1 MPLPREYVMDKIAA
15 LMPDDSSSPADPAP
29 DVAAQDLRWMERIK
43 TGDEEA
49 LREFIEAH
57 QHRIIGTIAK
67 MLGDESEAQ
76 DIAQQVFVRVWKSAP
91 RWQPTAKVT
100 TWLFKITRNLVFN
113 EVRRR
118 KRHPVQSLDATLAS
132 DDGDRPQQIA
142 DPGVKAADT
151 ALLDDEM
158 QAAIQ
163 AAIDEL
169 PETQR
174 MAVILRRYDDVPY
187 EEIGEILDLS
197 VPAVKSVLFRARTD
211 LREKLRKYLEG

>member
-1 MPLPREYVMDKIAA
+1 
-15 LMPDDSSSPADPAP
+15 
-29 DVAAQDLRWMERIK
+29 MERIK
-43 TGDEEA
+43 TGDEAA
-49 LREFIEAH
+49 LGEFIEAH
-57 QHRIIGTIAK
+57 RHRIVGAIAK
-67 MLGDESEAQ
+67 MLGDESDAE

-100 TWLFKITRNLVFN
+100 TWLYKITRNLVFN

-132 DDGDRPQQIA
+132 DDGARPRQFA

-163 AAIDEL
+163 SAIDAL
-169 PETQR
+169 PEVQR

-211 LREKLRKYLEG
+211 LREKLRRYLEG

>member
-1 MPLPREYVMDKIAA
+1 MS
-15 LMPDDSSSPADPAP
+15 DDSSFQADPPP
-29 DVAAQDLRWMERIK
+29 DLAAQDLRWMERIK
-43 TGDEEA
+43 TGDEDA
-49 LREFIEAH
+49 LRELIETH

-67 MLGDESEAQ
+67 MLGDEGEAE

-100 TWLFKITRNLVFN
+100 TWLYKITRNLVFN

-118 KRHPVQSLDATLAS
+118 KRHPVQSLDATLS
-132 DDGDRPQQIA
+132 DDDRPQQIA

-163 AAIDEL
+163 TAIDEL
-169 PETQR
+169 PQTQR

-187 EEIGEILDLS
+187 EEIGAILDLS

-211 LREKLRKYLEG
+211 LREKLRRYLEG

>member
-1 MPLPREYVMDKIAA
+1 
-15 LMPDDSSSPADPAP
+15 
-29 DVAAQDLRWMERIK
+29 MERIK
-43 TGDEEA
+43 TGDEDA
-49 LREFIEAH
+49 LRGLIEAH
-57 QHRIIGTIAK
+57 QHRIIGAIVK
-67 MLGDESEAQ
+67 MLGEETDAE

-100 TWLFKITRNLVFN
+100 TWLYKITRNLVFN

-118 KRHPVQSLDATLAS
+118 KRHPVQSLDATLH
-132 DDGDRPQQIA
+132 DDGRPQQIA

-211 LREKLRKYLEG
+211 LREKLRRYLEG

>member
-1 MPLPREYVMDKIAA
+1 MQ
-15 LMPDDSSSPADPAP
+15 DDPISPSDSAP

-49 LREFIEAH
+49 FREFVEAH
-57 QHRIIGTIAK
+57 QYRIIGVIAK
-67 MLGDESEAQ
+67 MLGDETDAQ

-132 DDGDRPQQIA
+132 DEGDRPRQIA

-163 AAIDEL
+163 TAIDEL

>member
-1 MPLPREYVMDKIAA
+1 
-15 LMPDDSSSPADPAP
+15 
-29 DVAAQDLRWMERIK
+29 MERIK

-49 LREFIEAH
+49 LREFVEAH

-67 MLGDESEAQ
+67 MLGDETDAP
-76 DIAQQVFVRVWKSAP
+76 DIAQQVFIRVWKSAP
-91 RWQPTAKVT
+91 RWKPTAKVT

-113 EVRRR
+113 EMRRR

-132 DDGDRPQQIA
+132 DDGDRPRQIA